1 MQYITHYKSPL
12 GNVLMAGDKA
22 GLTGLWFEG
31 QKHFARCLDREHE
44 EREIPLFET
53 AKHWLDVYF
62 SGKEPDFSVPLHFI
76 GTEFQK
82 EVWEMLGSIPYG
94 QTTTYSS
101 IAQQLAARKGLPH
114 MSAQAVGGAV
124 GHNEISIIVP
134 CHRVVGKDG
143 SLTGYAGGI
152 EKKQSL
158 LMLERADMDVLF
170 VPQKRL
176 SAKRSRIKEEKRDTD

>member
-1 MQYITHYKSPL
+1 
-12 GNVLMAGDKA
+12 
-22 GLTGLWFEG
+22 
-31 QKHFARCLDREHE
+31 
-44 EREIPLFET
+44 
-53 AKHWLDVYF
+53 
-62 SGKEPDFSVPLHFI
+62 
-76 GTEFQK
+76 
-82 EVWEMLGSIPYG
+82 MLCSIPYG

-101 IAQQLAARKGLPH
+101 IAQQLAARKGLSH

-152 EKKQSL
+152 EKKQRL

-176 SAKRSRIKEEKRDTD
+176 SAKRSRIKEEKRDAD